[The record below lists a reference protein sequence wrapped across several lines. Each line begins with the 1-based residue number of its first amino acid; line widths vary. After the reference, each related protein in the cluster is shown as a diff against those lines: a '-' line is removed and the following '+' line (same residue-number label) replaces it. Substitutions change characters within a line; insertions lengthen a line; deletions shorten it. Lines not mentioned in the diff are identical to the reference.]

1 MQNNT
6 IKLNKNNINLVE
18 LLGQVTAYFEYQFK
32 KVNMESRVRFSEDK
46 LIVNGD
52 GEKLVVFLKIYFP
65 MPLNMVRKA
74 IM

>member
-1 MQNNT
+1 MIYLNLLKCKNNT

-52 GEKLVVFLKIYFP
+52 GEKISSCF
-65 MPLNMVRKA
+65 
-74 IM
+74 